1 MGVNTLD
8 KLKKK
13 INQIYIMIS
22 MLLWTLPIQTYAVTT
37 AKTSDDFMDKFNA
50 FLGEY
55 KVFITAFSGFL
66 LLNAMV
72 NFIYNIVMLS
82 KFADQPQKRSEV
94 IGKLLEAC
102 VLLAITGSASLV
114 AVLYFY
120 IFN

>member
-1 MGVNTLD
+1 
-8 KLKKK
+8 
-13 INQIYIMIS
+13 

-37 AKTSDDFMDKFNA
+37 ATTSDDFMDKFNA

-72 NFIYNIVMLS
+72 NFIYNIIMLS

-94 IGKLLEAC
+94 VGKLLEAC
-102 VLLAITGSASLV
+102 ILLAITGSASLV